1 MIFKHSGTFG
11 DLIYSLYAVK
21 KMGGGTIAL
30 ALHNIER
37 CVAEYGYRPDEVD
50 EAHRGRFTEQDFAIL
65 KPLLMRQDYINDVVV
80 WDGTHDVDL
89 DRFRGVLFRG
99 FEGNYVQAMCM
110 THGLPFTKND
120 LEQTWLTAD
129 VYRKKSVVVNRTLRY
144 RDMEVGDKKT
154 VEIESDMAYG
164 QYNEAMIQEVPK
176 EKVPEGVMVGHM
188 LQANTP
194 MGPINFRVMEVNEE
208 SVKLDGNHP
217 LAGKKLIFD
226 LEVLE
231 VK

>member
-1 MIFKHSGTFG
+1 MGKITSNSTVTVNYTGKLEDGSIFDSSLNEGRDPLTTTLG
-11 DLIYSLYAVK
+11 QSQLIK
-21 KMGGGTIAL
+21 
-30 ALHNIER
+30 
-37 CVAEYGYRPDEVD
+37 
-50 EAHRGRFTEQDFAIL
+50 
-65 KPLLMRQDYINDVVV
+65 
-80 WDGTHDVDL
+80 
-89 DRFRGVLFRG
+89 G
-99 FEGNYVQAMCM
+99 FED
-110 THGLPFTKND
+110 GLI
-120 LEQTWLTAD
+120 
-129 VYRKKSVVVNRTLRY
+129 
-144 RDMEVGDKKT
+144 DMEVGDKKT

-164 QYNEAMIQEVPK
+164 QHNEAMIQEVPK
-176 EKVPEGVMVGHM
+176 EQVPEGVMVGHM

>member
-1 MIFKHSGTFG
+1 MAKIQNG
-11 DLIYSLYAVK
+11 DLVTVHYTGKLEDGSIFDSSLNEGREPITVK
-21 KMGGGTIAL
+21 LGEGTLI
-30 ALHNIER
+30 
-37 CVAEYGYRPDEVD
+37 
-50 EAHRGRFTEQDFAIL
+50 
-65 KPLLMRQDYINDVVV
+65 K
-80 WDGTHDVDL
+80 
-89 DRFRGVLFRG
+89 G
-99 FEGNYVQAMCM
+99 FED
-110 THGLPFTKND
+110 GLI
-120 LEQTWLTAD
+120 
-129 VYRKKSVVVNRTLRY
+129 
-144 RDMEVGDKKT
+144 DMEVGDKKT